1 MKTRILQRA
10 TFTFALAIAASGLAH
25 AQAVPLDQ
33 AISQSARAI
42 DEALPVGTRVAVVNC
57 ESPTVKMSAY
67 VVGEITVALAKTKR
81 LVLVEREDL
90 DLVEA
95 ELDFQLS
102 GAVSDE
108 SAQSIGKMLGAEVIV
123 TLSARD
129 GRLRAKAIEVESAR
143 IAAVSSVEFARD
155 ARLDTLSETLVL
167 VLDFAAP
174 SASLASTAGEIAL
187 SAVSGAPGFRAVSG
201 KARER
206 ALGSDGVSAN
216 SISDRRTRA
225 RLARETKAD
234 ALLVGKVSREGGL
247 WYLSI
252 SLVDMADGTVR
263 SSSTESFRTEGVLV
277 EAVAGQTLAAL
288 GLGAEVSG
296 TVRVTNVTEFLRAI
310 GPDRVIRLAAGT
322 YDLTDGYRVKNR
334 HVSWVD
340 EYDGPCPVVKSVSN
354 LSIVGEPGAVIVIKP
369 AYGWV
374 LSFETCS
381 QIRISGL
388 VVGHTTPGYCL
399 GGVLRFKNCEDVEI
413 RDSELYGS
421 GTHGLGLTRASRFL
435 IEGCVVRDCTYG
447 LAVIEDSSDLSFL
460 DTEFRG
466 TGEYD
471 LISITSSTHLSWEE
485 CRFVDNHGNIL
496 FSIDGASQDVV
507 VSRCAFETN
516 EIEDFSN
523 RVSSPSVRDC
533 SFSHNSFAVPESE

>member
-1 MKTRILQRA
+1 MITRVFQRA
-10 TFTFALAIAASGLAH
+10 ALALAFAIAASGLAH

-42 DEALPVGTRVAVVNC
+42 DEALPTGTRVAVVNC

-67 VVGEITVALAKTKR
+67 VVGEITVALAKAKR

-143 IAAVSSVEFARD
+143 IAAISSVEFARD

-471 LISITSSTHLSWEE
+471 LISITSSTHVSWEE
-485 CRFVDNHGNIL
+485 CRFVDNHGNVL
-496 FSIDGASQDVV
+496 FSIDGASRDVV

-516 EIEDFSN
+516 EIENFSN
-523 RVSSPSVRDC
+523 RESSPSVRDC